1 MATFVT
7 IVVVSLDQVFPVEGG
22 GIISFV
28 FRLSTAVANF
38 VVQAFASQQPTH

>member
-7 IVVVSLDQVFPVEGG
+7 IVVVSFVGLIPDWGG

-28 FRLSTAVANF
+28 SALSTAVANF